1 MGELF
6 RSEPMQLVQ
15 LFMSLEAARDTVDE
29 LGEIGLIQFK
39 DVRSLSPL
47 PLQNCFRPL
56 SFSISSLYYQP
67 ASFTPWKLIKWKRLI
82 ANAYIPLFV
91 CALYR
96 TRGLWKIHY
105 HSVKP
110 P

>member
-39 DVRSLSPL
+39 DVRLASAPL
-47 PLQNCFRPL
+47 PLQNCFKKALFILNPKPL
-56 SFSISSLYYQP
+56 LPTGFLYP
-67 ASFTPWKLIKWKRLI
+67 VEAD
-82 ANAYIPLFV
+82 
-91 CALYR
+91 
-96 TRGLWKIHY
+96 
-105 HSVKP
+105 
-110 P
+110 

>member
-39 DVRSLSPL
+39 DVRSLSP
-47 PLQNCFRPL
+47 PSKQNCFKALFILNPKPL
-56 SFSISSLYYQP
+56 LPTGFLYP
-67 ASFTPWKLIKWKRLI
+67 VEAD
-82 ANAYIPLFV
+82 
-91 CALYR
+91 
-96 TRGLWKIHY
+96 
-105 HSVKP
+105 
-110 P
+110 

>member
-39 DVRSLSPL
+39 DVSNLSPSLHNYVSDLIILKLLL
-47 PLQNCFRPL
+47 PTGF
-56 SFSISSLYYQP
+56 LYP
-67 ASFTPWKLIKWKRLI
+67 VEAD
-82 ANAYIPLFV
+82 
-91 CALYR
+91 
-96 TRGLWKIHY
+96 
-105 HSVKP
+105 
-110 P
+110 